1 MGVRI
6 EPARPNDSAAIV
18 QLLRDCHLPPDG
30 LLDHLGTALVARA
43 EDTVVGSAALEVY
56 ADSALLRSVAVDVT
70 IRGSGVGHRLTE
82 SALDL
87 ARTFNVR
94 AVYLLTTTAEDFFPK
109 LGFERIDRDLLP
121 ESVRASVEFQSA
133 CPATAIAMRK
143 VLADD

>member
-1 MGVRI
+1 M
-6 EPARPNDSAAIV
+6 
-18 QLLRDCHLPPDG
+18 
-30 LLDHLGTALVARA
+30 
-43 EDTVVGSAALEVY
+43 VGSAALEVY